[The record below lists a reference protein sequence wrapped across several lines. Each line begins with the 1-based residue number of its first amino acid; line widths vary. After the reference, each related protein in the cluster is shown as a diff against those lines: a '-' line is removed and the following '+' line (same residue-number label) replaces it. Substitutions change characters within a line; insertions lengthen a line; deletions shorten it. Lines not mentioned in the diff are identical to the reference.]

1 MDVVILSA
9 GRLRTFVSG
18 HVRCFPFSTTLYAG
32 ACLGLW
38 LTWLTPAVAQK
49 PSETIQ
55 LRYIAPADCPD
66 REAVLRAIDGLVDR
80 NARLDS
86 TLDVDARINSQDNGE
101 YSLNLRWR
109 SDSGAGQ
116 RSIDAESCQAAADAA
131 AWLLALAL
139 KKPDAE
145 HPEAKT
151 SESADA
157 LRFDL
162 GFDLTGAA
170 GLLPGVGLGAHARA
184 GIDWSALHAGLA
196 FGLFPSKRAVQ
207 RGAAID
213 LSVIEV
219 GAEAC
224 YLVRDASFAVGP
236 CALATLGQMAATSH
250 DLRAPDRGSSRFQM
264 LGIGAQLR
272 IHIASAMW
280 FLGDATLA
288 WHQRRPIFVLTGA
301 GTLHQPSSIGARL
314 DLGFVWVL

>member
-9 GRLRTFVSG
+9 ERRTSVSG
-18 HVRCFPFSTTLYAG
+18 HVRRFPFSTAFAYT
-32 ACLGLW
+32 CLGLW
-38 LTWLTPAVAQK
+38 LTWLTPAVAQT

-55 LRYIAPADCPD
+55 LRYTAPADCPN
-66 REAVLRAIDGLVDR
+66 REAVLRAIDGLIDPD
-80 NARLDS
+80 ARLDS
-86 TLDVDARINSQDNGE
+86 TLDVDARIDSQDDRE

-131 AWLLALAL
+131 AWLIALAL
-139 KKPDAE
+139 KKPE
-145 HPEAKT
+145 
-151 SESADA
+151 SEQSEPKPREPRDD

-162 GFDLTGAA
+162 GFDVSAA
-170 GLLPGVGLGAHARA
+170 FGLLPGVGLGAHARA
-184 GIDWSALHAGLA
+184 GIGWSALQAGLA
-196 FGLFPSKRAVQ
+196 FGLFPSKRAQ
-207 RGAAID
+207 EAGASID
-213 LSVIEV
+213 LSVLEV

-236 CALATLGQMAATSH
+236 CALATLGQIAATSR

-272 IHIASAMW
+272 VHLASAMW
-280 FLGDATLA
+280 LLGDATLA

-301 GTLHQPSSIGARL
+301 GTLHQPSSIGARF
-314 DLGFVWVL
+314 DLGFVWEL